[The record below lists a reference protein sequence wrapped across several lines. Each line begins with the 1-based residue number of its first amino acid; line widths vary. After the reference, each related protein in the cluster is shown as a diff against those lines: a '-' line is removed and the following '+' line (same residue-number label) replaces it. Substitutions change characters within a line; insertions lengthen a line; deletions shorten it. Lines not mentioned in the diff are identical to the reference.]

1 MFPGRNK
8 PAPIDIPPTYAELFP
23 DKVTQEDIDLEQ
35 RNIENRLQTHAQ
47 RMAEF
52 QVEEAQSRTSLL
64 SLTRQSINT
73 GFFLSLVV
81 LCFVLFAIVWEEE
94 RIVASRIEME
104 RIKEILPCCE
114 YFGDQFH
121 GIRSAIRVPAGK
133 NITLSGV
140 EEVIHDCNEMQIQ
153 MIYHS
158 DISDSLA
165 ICAKDLYGTGNASI
179 DHPESQ
185 FLDPAVWVRHNLTAA
200 AMYDYVAHE
209 YTSAKRK
216 GYGLCRFEGSCES
229 FYNYLRI
236 FNLGSSLQ

>member
-1 MFPGRNK
+1 MR
-8 PAPIDIPPTYAELFP
+8 
-23 DKVTQEDIDLEQ
+23 
-35 RNIENRLQTHAQ
+35 H
-47 RMAEF
+47 
-52 QVEEAQSRTSLL
+52 
-64 SLTRQSINT
+64 
-73 GFFLSLVV
+73 
-81 LCFVLFAIVWEEE
+81 
-94 RIVASRIEME
+94 
-104 RIKEILPCCE
+104 
-114 YFGDQFH
+114 FGDFYTNVFEK
-121 GIRSAIRVPAGK
+121 IIFFAGVD
-133 NITLSGV
+133 TYSSGV
-140 EEVIHDCNEMQIQ
+140 EEVIHDCNEMQLQ

-179 DHPESQ
+179 DRPESQ